1 MSQQPLVRML
11 QRPAEHFAGS
21 EQAVN
26 AVVVRND
33 PACQPCVDVVAQAA
47 DVLEMT
53 AGGAP
58 AARTRTISL
67 ASAAITAAPARW
79 VCLPERHHDC
89 QRSSPDLTRHCEV
102 TLRCGPD

>member
-1 MSQQPLVRML
+1 MSQQPLVRTL

-53 AGGAP
+53 ADRHEAAVVPPLRGSQYRAGRLVVRRDVDHHPGDVAP
-58 AARTRTISL
+58 L
-67 ASAAITAAPARW
+67 
-79 VCLPERHHDC
+79 LGDLE
-89 QRSSPDLTRHCEV
+89 DLTR
-102 TLRCGPD
+102 TL